1 MKMAQ
6 VEFVAVVR
14 EICSNYRVEAAR
26 LMGET
31 EKDARE
37 RLKVIVRDSEQK
49 VTMQI
54 RRPREVVLRFLKR

>member
-1 MKMAQ
+1 MAQ

-14 EICSNYRVEAAR
+14 EICSNYRVETVR
-26 LMGET
+26 LPGET

-37 RLKVIVRDSEQK
+37 RLKVIVEDSEQRLA
-49 VTMQI
+49 MRI